1 MESKHIYYSIITA
14 LIIVVLYHLFALG
27 RFSYPE
33 FRLKAGQV
41 SDAELIA
48 PFDFPLLKSEEKLL
62 QEKQET
68 IARLK
73 KPYRISDD
81 QLFEANSK
89 VDAIFMT
96 AHADDNTDPGA
107 LEAALSAE
115 GYIFSAP
122 SLVILQNKNRSE
134 PLYQRINTELDRV
147 YRKGIYEGIRG
158 DSLLFISG
166 DELKEVSLGLFFSV
180 EEARESFINRFQGS
194 DALSLIQ
201 ELAPQVIKANLVL
214 DDNRLSQLT
223 EDATRQI
230 SQTEGMILKNEVI
243 IRKNARVTEA
253 DIMKLNSLQ
262 AEYRTRE
269 ISRSPVQQLMI
280 SLGLLLFV
288 FLIIFLS
295 NKYFLHVSRN
305 QHNKMMES
313 LPLNAGFILTVL
325 FCLIS
330 NKLLGFS
337 NLLIPFGMISLAS
350 AILIGVDFGVFYSL
364 SNLFVMSPFIN
375 WETYTPVVLVMTS
388 MITLILML
396 RYHSFHNYLNIWFYM
411 ILSGVA
417 VNLSL
422 GIYKNDPFLTI
433 MTTTGYS
440 LISSSISVIGLV
452 MIVPYYE
459 KRWHRATRQ
468 TLLELLDFEHPL
480 LKKLATD
487 AIGTYHHSLIIGN
500 LTERAAEAIGANP
513 LLARVGSYYHDIGK
527 VVNTDIFTENNEDSS
542 EIHNEFEPEESARL
556 IKGHVLEGIELAK
569 RYKIPQP
576 VIDIIMQH
584 HGTGSIRY
592 FLEQAKR
599 ENKLNNM
606 EPFTYPGPRPQSKE
620 AALVMMA
627 DIIESTTKAK
637 NITKEEDIHL
647 IVEQTIQRL
656 IKENQFDE
664 APITLKEIF
673 LAKQAMIPVLVS
685 IYRKRLD
692 YPDIKPDESAN

>member
-1 MESKHIYYSIITA
+1 
-14 LIIVVLYHLFALG
+14 
-27 RFSYPE
+27 
-33 FRLKAGQV
+33 
-41 SDAELIA
+41 
-48 PFDFPLLKSEEKLL
+48 
-62 QEKQET
+62 
-68 IARLK
+68 
-73 KPYRISDD
+73 
-81 QLFEANSK
+81 
-89 VDAIFMT
+89 
-96 AHADDNTDPGA
+96 
-107 LEAALSAE
+107 
-115 GYIFSAP
+115 
-122 SLVILQNKNRSE
+122 
-134 PLYQRINTELDRV
+134 
-147 YRKGIYEGIRG
+147 
-158 DSLLFISG
+158 
-166 DELKEVSLGLFFSV
+166 
-180 EEARESFINRFQGS
+180 
-194 DALSLIQ
+194 
-201 ELAPQVIKANLVL
+201 
-214 DDNRLSQLT
+214 
-223 EDATRQI
+223 
-230 SQTEGMILKNEVI
+230 
-243 IRKNARVTEA
+243 
-253 DIMKLNSLQ
+253 
-262 AEYRTRE
+262 
-269 ISRSPVQQLMI
+269 
-280 SLGLLLFV
+280 
-288 FLIIFLS
+288 
-295 NKYFLHVSRN
+295 
-305 QHNKMMES
+305 
-313 LPLNAGFILTVL
+313 
-325 FCLIS
+325 
-330 NKLLGFS
+330 
-337 NLLIPFGMISLAS
+337 
-350 AILIGVDFGVFYSL
+350 
-364 SNLFVMSPFIN
+364 
-375 WETYTPVVLVMTS
+375 
-388 MITLILML
+388 ML

-480 LKKLATD
+480 LKKLATE

-599 ENKLNNM
+599 ENKLSNT
-606 EPFTYPGPRPQSKE
+606 EPFTYPGPKPQSKE

-637 NITKEEDIHL
+637 NITKEEDINV

-692 YPDIKPDESAN
+692 YPDSKPDESAN